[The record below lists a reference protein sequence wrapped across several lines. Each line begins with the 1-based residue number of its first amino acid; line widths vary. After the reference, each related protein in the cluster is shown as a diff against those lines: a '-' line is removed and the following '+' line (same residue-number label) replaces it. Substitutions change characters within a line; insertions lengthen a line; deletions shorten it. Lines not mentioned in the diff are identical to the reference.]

1 MKKVF
6 LVALAGL
13 ILFSSLLFFPA
24 SVSGARSAAECYDN
38 YDVCR
43 GRALNMDTGW
53 IKVTLYLTV
62 CDVSLGKC
70 IILG

>member
-1 MKKVF
+1 MKKVL

-24 SVSGARSAAECYDN
+24 SVSARSSAQCYDD

-53 IKVTLYLTV
+53 IKITLYLTV

-70 IILG
+70 LILG